1 MNLENTIKTAGIT
14 IFCTVW
20 GLSMHQS
27 CQNLTKKPAN
37 QPKAT
42 KVVKQDTVKT
52 TIVKYVEYV
61 NQNSK

>member
-27 CQNLTKKPAN
+27 CQNLTKKPAK
-37 QPKAT
+37 QPESKT
-42 KVVKQDTVKT
+42 VKQDTVKAD
-52 TIVKYVEYV
+52 IAKYVQYV

>member
-1 MNLENTIKTAGIT
+1 MNLENTIKTAGIA

-27 CQNLTKKPAN
+27 CQNLTKKPTN
-37 QPKAT
+37 QPKAI
-42 KVVKQDTVKT
+42 VNQDTVKT
-52 TIVKYVEYV
+52 NIVKYVDYV

>member
-1 MNLENTIKTAGIT
+1 MNLENAFKTTGAV

-27 CQNLTKKPAN
+27 CQNLVNKPAK
-37 QPKAT
+37 QPESKT
-42 KVVKQDTVKT
+42 VKQDTVKT
-52 TIVKYVEYV
+52 DIAKYVQYV

>member
-27 CQNLTKKPAN
+27 CQNLTKKPAK
-37 QPKAT
+37 QPESKT
-42 KVVKQDTVKT
+42 VKQDTVKT
-52 TIVKYVEYV
+52 NIVKYVDYV

>member
-1 MNLENTIKTAGIT
+1 MNLENTIKTAGIA

-27 CQNLTKKPAN
+27 CQNLTNKPAK
-37 QPKAT
+37 QPESKT
-42 KVVKQDTVKT
+42 VKQDTVKT
-52 TIVKYVEYV
+52 DIAKYVQYV